1 LAEKEKVGPGQKVI
15 YSAYS
20 TADGEGGWQLCII
33 LEGFENEMELRLFLY
48 EMMRPFIQDLQPA
61 ENQTTH

>member
-1 LAEKEKVGPGQKVI
+1 MK
-15 YSAYS
+15 
-20 TADGEGGWQLCII
+20 GGWQLCII

-61 ENQTTH
+61 KNQTTH